1 MPQAPKFTA
10 IIPEMPPMIEPN
22 NRSFRSVRESSNVK
36 LSRIENNVKERS
48 VKAMPITRPVKKPI
62 SLHFFIA
69 IIVPPST
76 EAPFIISIIIV
87 INPSLNGKNLN
98 KNAKT
103 STSISEKERA

>member
-1 MPQAPKFTA
+1 
-10 IIPEMPPMIEPN
+10 MPPIIEPKR
-22 NRSFRSVRESSNVK
+22 RSFRSVRESSKVK

-76 EAPFIISIIIV
+76 DAPLIISIMTV
-87 INPSLNGKNLN
+87 ISPSLKAKNLS
-98 KNAKT
+98 KKANARTK
-103 STSISEKERA
+103 INEKDRA